1 MNLEGKYSIEL
12 KINGEGD
19 GRKFLNYWD
28 WAHGRD
34 VCCEIKDG
42 KLWRSQW
49 DENGDELPSKE
60 ITFTEYLALVEDSIS
75 KIDPKIDRLRNL

>member
-1 MNLEGKYSIEL
+1 MDLQGKHKLEL
-12 KINGEGD
+12 KINGERD

-42 KLWRSQW
+42 KLWLSQL
-49 DENGDELPSKE
+49 DEQGEELPDKE
-60 ITFTEYLALVEDSIS
+60 ITFTEFLALVEDSIL
-75 KIDPKIDRLRNL
+75 KIDIKNE